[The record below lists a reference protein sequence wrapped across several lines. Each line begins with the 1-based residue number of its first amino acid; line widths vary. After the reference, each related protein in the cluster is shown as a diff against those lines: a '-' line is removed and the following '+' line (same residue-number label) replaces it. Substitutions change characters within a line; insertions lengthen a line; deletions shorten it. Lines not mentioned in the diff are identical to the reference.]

1 MQEALLGNY
10 NGICVPPP
18 TAQEH
23 LTSLSR
29 WVLLRAAAE
38 IEPDNRSAQ
47 CFRYLAWNSSVVWVK
62 KTGDRAFY
70 RGLVIC
76 GSPWSCPVC
85 SARIAEVRT
94 KEIEHAISTWLGQG
108 GVVEMVTLTMPHS
121 REDSLLK
128 VLETFVQS
136 RRTFYNRKTM
146 RRLKKES
153 GYIGSIRALEVTF
166 GANGWHVH
174 SHELLFLQKPLDRSK
189 AILEAW
195 KGAVVDS
202 GWRSPNGHGLSIE
215 NVWSAEAYIA
225 KYGRQQKW
233 GAGKELAKSRSKRGR
248 AGAMVP
254 WDFLEAYH
262 RGMEPVTNAKRWREY
277 IEAFKGLHQIQW
289 TPGLKARFGVKEVT
303 DAQAAEFKNVES
315 IILGRLTLK
324 QWREVY
330 RTENRGQLLKAAE
343 TGGWAAVVEFV
354 AKLTGEEYVT
364 GVPF

>member
-1 MQEALLGNY
+1 VQEALLGNY
-10 NGICVPPP
+10 NGIAVPPP

-38 IEPDNRSAQ
+38 IEPENRSAK
-47 CFRYLAWNSSVVWVK
+47 CFRYLAYHSASVFVK

-85 SARIAEVRT
+85 AARIAEVRT

-108 GVVEMVTLTMPHS
+108 GVVEMITLTMPHS
-121 REDSLLK
+121 REDSLQT
-128 VLETFVQS
+128 VLDTFFKS
-136 RRTFYNRKTM
+136 RLHFYNRKTM
-146 RRLKKES
+146 RRIRKAS
-153 GYIGSIRALEVTF
+153 GYIGSIRALEVTL
-166 GANGWHVH
+166 GVNGWHVH
-174 SHELLFLQKPLDRSK
+174 SHELLFLEKPLERSK
-189 AILEAW
+189 ELLEAW
-195 KGAVVDS
+195 KRAVVDS

-215 NVWSAEAYIA
+215 NVWSSEAYVA

-262 RGMEPVTNAKRWREY
+262 RGIEPVTNAKRWREY
-277 IEAFKGLHQIQW
+277 IEVFKGHHQIEW
-289 TPGLKARFGVKEVT
+289 SKGLKARFGVKEVT

-315 IILGRLTLK
+315 IILGRLSLA

-330 RTENRGQLLKAAE
+330 RTENRGQLLRAAE
-343 TGGWAAVVEFV
+343 TGGWAAVVELV
-354 AKLTGEEYVT
+354 AQLTGEQYVT